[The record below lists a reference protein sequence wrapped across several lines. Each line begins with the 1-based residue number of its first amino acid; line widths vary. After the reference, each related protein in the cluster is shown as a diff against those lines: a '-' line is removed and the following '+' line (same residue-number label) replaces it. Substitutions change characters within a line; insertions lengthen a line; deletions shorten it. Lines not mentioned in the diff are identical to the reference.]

1 LENCYSDELSID
13 RIDSDGNYEPSNCRW
28 ATDREQASNT
38 SKSRNN
44 TSGYIGVNFHKPMK
58 KWKANLR
65 INYKRYTIGY
75 FEDKKEAALARD
87 TYIIVYGLPHKRNF
101 P

>member
-1 LENCYSDELSID
+1 
-13 RIDSDGNYEPSNCRW
+13 
-28 ATDREQASNT
+28 
-38 SKSRNN
+38 
-44 TSGYIGVNFHKPMK
+44 MK